1 MTVREGSSVDMLRDT
16 EVGKNYS
23 IAQLAQA
30 IRDMAAAT
38 EARRFQEAESLLTAA
53 IAGTYQRYP
62 HLEDEDI
69 KRTLMIAQKY
79 QDVLRKYN
87 RRQQQDTKTDM

>member
-1 MTVREGSSVDMLRDT
+1 MLKDH

-30 IRDMAAAT
+30 IREMAEAV
-38 EARRFQEAESLLTAA
+38 EARRFQEAENLLTEA
-53 IAGTYQRYP
+53 IARTRQRYP

-69 KRTLMIAQKY
+69 KRTLMIAQNY
-79 QDVLRKYN
+79 QIVLRKHN
-87 RRQQQDTKTDM
+87 RERAPKHDM